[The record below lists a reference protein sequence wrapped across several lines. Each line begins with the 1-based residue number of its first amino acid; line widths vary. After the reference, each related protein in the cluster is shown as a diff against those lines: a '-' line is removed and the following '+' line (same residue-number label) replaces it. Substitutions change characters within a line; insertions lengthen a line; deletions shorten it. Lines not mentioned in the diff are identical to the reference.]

1 MRLFWF
7 SILYLF
13 TLFAAIV
20 VERGFGLFARW
31 GL

>member
-13 TLFAAIV
+13 VLFGFLV
-20 VERGFGLFARW
+20 VERGFGLFERW